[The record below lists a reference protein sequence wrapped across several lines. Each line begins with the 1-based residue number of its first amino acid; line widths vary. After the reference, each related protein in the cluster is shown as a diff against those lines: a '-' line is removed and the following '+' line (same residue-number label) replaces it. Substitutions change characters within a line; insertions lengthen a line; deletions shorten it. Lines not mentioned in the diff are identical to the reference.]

1 MIIVCGEALID
12 VVRTTDG
19 SRRATPGG
27 GPFNTARAL
36 ARLGVPAAFVGRLSE
51 DRSGTELAGLL
62 KADGVSLRWASVGPE
77 PTTIAVADVDSAGVA
92 EYRFQVEGT
101 SAPNLTEEML
111 PHSFGP
117 GVDAVHVG
125 TLGLVLEPM
134 ATTLIELVRRE
145 RDTRVVMLDPNIRAG
160 LVPDDRY
167 RERIREAIS
176 NSTIVKASDS
186 DLAWLYPDLTYKDA
200 SDKLLRSGVRLV
212 VVTLG
217 ARGAYG
223 AHAAHRVQV
232 EAVPVDVSDTIG
244 AGDAFGAALMAWLH
258 DQGRLQRDLSLDAD
272 ALRAALEYACLAAA
286 ITCTRAGANPPWKR
300 EMIAAGQD

>member
-111 PHSFGP
+111 PHSLGP
-117 GVDAVHVG
+117 GW
-125 TLGLVLEPM
+125 TRYMSEPWVSCWSRWRPRSLSSCVVS
-134 ATTLIELVRRE
+134 AT
-145 RDTRVVMLDPNIRAG
+145 
-160 LVPDDRY
+160 
-167 RERIREAIS
+167 
-176 NSTIVKASDS
+176 
-186 DLAWLYPDLTYKDA
+186 
-200 SDKLLRSGVRLV
+200 
-212 VVTLG
+212 
-217 ARGAYG
+217 RG
-223 AHAAHRVQV
+223 
-232 EAVPVDVSDTIG
+232 
-244 AGDAFGAALMAWLH
+244 W
-258 DQGRLQRDLSLDAD
+258 
-272 ALRAALEYACLAAA
+272 
-286 ITCTRAGANPPWKR
+286 
-300 EMIAAGQD
+300 